1 MSLATARNEC
11 WLSNTIVAGVHFQPI
26 PDNLYINVSQPR
38 TVLTQLVRQPGNR
51 PFAAVKEG
59 FLEEFGYKLREIF
72 FISNIHGYPENIVV
86 YQGITGYIGPE
97 PPSPESPSP
106 ESTSPEPPRADTPSE
121 TEGRRRTAS
130 NPERPMAV
138 MKMTKG
144 RYRSDSDPFK

>member
-1 MSLATARNEC
+1 M
-11 WLSNTIVAGVHFQPI
+11 HFQSI

-97 PPSPESPSP
+97 PPSPE
-106 ESTSPEPPRADTPSE
+106 PPRADTPSE